1 MNQPELRPPELRDIH
16 LPDANL
22 WWPPAP
28 GWWIGLGLILLLAWL
43 LPRLLR
49 WLKHK
54 PLRRLSQ
61 QELARIRLNYQ
72 QGHSDRAVLGEVA
85 ALLRRV
91 TMSYCGR
98 EQYASATG
106 SQWLEQLRRLAPG
119 AGFSSEQLELLA
131 HQRYQA
137 QCEFDVEELLRS
149 TDAWL
154 RALPRSRD
162 NVSA

>member
-16 LPDANL
+16 LPEASL

-28 GWWIGLGLILLLAWL
+28 GWWICLGLILLLVWL

-91 TMSYCGR
+91 TMSYYGR

-106 SQWLEQLRRLAPG
+106 SKWLEQLRTLAPG
-119 AGFSSEQLELLA
+119 AGFSVEQLELLA
-131 HQRYQA
+131 HQRYRA
-137 QCEFDVEELLRS
+137 HCEFDVEALLQS
-149 TDAWL
+149 TETWL
-154 RALPRSRD
+154 HALPRSRD

>member
-1 MNQPELRPPELRDIH
+1 MNEPELRAPELRDIH
-16 LPDANL
+16 LPEASL

-28 GWWIGLGLILLLAWL
+28 GWWISLALIVLLAWL

-49 WLKHK
+49 WLRRK

-72 QGHSDRAVLGEVA
+72 QGHSDRAVLGEVS

-91 TMSYCGR
+91 TMSYYGR

-106 SQWLEQLRRLAPG
+106 SQWLEQLQTLAPG
-119 AGFSSEQLELLA
+119 AGFSVEQLELLA
-131 HQRYQA
+131 HQRYRA
-137 QCEFDVEELLRS
+137 HCEFDVEALLQS
-149 TDAWL
+149 TGTWL

-162 NVSA
+162 NVPA

>member
-1 MNQPELRPPELRDIH
+1 MNHPELRAPELRDIQ
-16 LPDANL
+16 LPDASL

-28 GWWIGLGLILLLAWL
+28 GWWISLGLILLLVWL

-91 TMSYCGR
+91 TMSYYGR

-106 SQWLEQLRRLAPG
+106 SQWLEQLQTLAPG
-119 AGFSSEQLELLA
+119 AGLSVEQLELLA
-131 HQRYQA
+131 HQRYRA
-137 QCEFDVEELLRS
+137 QCEFDVEALLQS
-149 TDAWL
+149 TETWL

-162 NVSA
+162 NVPA

>member
-16 LPDANL
+16 LPEASL

-28 GWWIGLGLILLLAWL
+28 GWWISLGLILLLAWL

-49 WLKHK
+49 WLRHK

-72 QGHSDRAVLGEVA
+72 QGQGDRAVLGEVA

-91 TMSYCGR
+91 TMSYYGR

-106 SQWLEQLRRLAPG
+106 SQWLEQLRTLAPG
-119 AGFSSEQLELLA
+119 AGFSVEQLELLA
-131 HQRYQA
+131 HQRYRA

-149 TDAWL
+149 TETWL

>member
-1 MNQPELRPPELRDIH
+1 MNQPAVRAPELRDIH
-16 LPDANL
+16 LPEASL

-28 GWWIGLGLILLLAWL
+28 GWWMSLALILLLAWL
-43 LPRLLR
+43 LPRVLR

-72 QGHSDRAVLGEVA
+72 QGYSDRAVLSEVA

-91 TMSYCGR
+91 TMSYYGR

-106 SQWLEQLRRLAPG
+106 SQWLEQLRTLAPG

>member
-1 MNQPELRPPELRDIH
+1 MNHPELRAPELRDIQ
-16 LPDANL
+16 LPDASL

-28 GWWIGLGLILLLAWL
+28 GWWISLGLILLLVWL

-91 TMSYCGR
+91 TMSCYGR

-106 SQWLEQLRRLAPG
+106 SQWLEQLQTLAPG
-119 AGFSSEQLELLA
+119 AGFSVEQLELLA
-131 HQRYQA
+131 HQRYRA
-137 QCEFDVEELLRS
+137 QCEFDVEALLQS
-149 TDAWL
+149 TETWL

-162 NVSA
+162 NVPA